1 MSTEYEAVGPESGF
15 AVGEAL
21 QESKRLLTAFS
32 SASAIGFAVLDDDLR
47 YQAINNCLASIN
59 GLPAKAHLGLTT
71 REIFGEISEKM
82 AEPSYH
88 RVLAHGEISHF
99 EITKAVL
106 PSRADSRYWGL
117 NTNFPIR
124 DRAGTVRQIGIIVIE
139 VTHQRKLE
147 EFLHK
152 LTAQLRHKQTQ
163 ETFWLAQELH
173 NSVDQYH
180 TALAVK
186 LEAMMRGQEK
196 SAELLAQSVEALDQR
211 IMAMTK
217 LMSSVASNF
226 PIDK

>member
-1 MSTEYEAVGPESGF
+1 LSTEYEAVGPESGF

-21 QESKRLLTAFS
+21 QESKRLLRAFS
-32 SASAIGFAVLDDDLR
+32 SASAIGFAVLDDELR

-88 RVLAHGEISHF
+88 RVLVHGEISHF

-139 VTHQRKLE
+139 VTHQRKLD

-152 LTAQLRHKQTQ
+152 LTAQLRHKQTR

-186 LEAMMRGQEK
+186 LEAMMRGQEN

-217 LMSSVASNF
+217 LMSSVANNF